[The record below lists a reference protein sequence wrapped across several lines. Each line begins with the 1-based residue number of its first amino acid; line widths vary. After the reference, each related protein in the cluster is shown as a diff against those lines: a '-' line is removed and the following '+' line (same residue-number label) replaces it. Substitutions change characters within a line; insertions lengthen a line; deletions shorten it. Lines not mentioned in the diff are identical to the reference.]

1 MTSEDLTSRVFE
13 PAREY
18 IQSALESGSI
28 TASND
33 LADTLADVLHTATQE
48 HLAGYRKPLYASDI
62 VGKMY
67 STASACEYLNLSLE
81 ELDRLVEDRL
91 ILKVT
96 DGKGRNGYPLFQFR
110 DSSMNPDVQKIIQ
123 TLLKGNFSEWR
134 TAIWLTIPS
143 PEYGGKSALEY
154 MKESPDNFA
163 IVLSD
168 AENDIND
175 LYANS

>member
-18 IQSALESGSI
+18 IQSALESDSI
-28 TASND
+28 TASDD
-33 LADTLADVLHTATQE
+33 LADTLADVLHTATRE
-48 HLAGYRKPLYASDI
+48 HLAKYRKPLYARDI

-67 STASACEYLNLSLE
+67 STASAREYLNLSQE
-81 ELDRLVEDRL
+81 ELDRMVADHL

-96 DGKGRNGYPLFQFR
+96 DKKGRNGYPLFQFR
-110 DSSMNPDVQKIIQ
+110 DGAMDPDVQKIIQ
-123 TLLKGNFSEWR
+123 TLLDGNFSQWR

-143 PEYGGKSALEY
+143 PDYGGKSALEY
-154 MKESPDNFA
+154 MKESPENFA
-163 IVLSD
+163 IVLSG
-168 AENDIND
+168 AENDVND

>member
-18 IQSALESGSI
+18 IQSALESGEI
-28 TASND
+28 TASDD
-33 LADTLADVLHTATQE
+33 LADSLADVLHTATQK
-48 HLAGYRKPLYASDI
+48 HLAEYRKPLYARDI

-67 STASACEYLNLSLE
+67 STASAREYLNLTQE

-110 DSSMNPDVQKIIQ
+110 DGAMNPDVQKIIY
-123 TLLKGNFSEWR
+123 TLLDGNFSQWR

-143 PEYGGKSALEY
+143 PDYGGKSALEY
-154 MKESPDNFA
+154 MKESPENYA
-163 IVLSD
+163 IVLSG
-168 AENDIND
+168 ARNDVND

>member
-28 TASND
+28 TASDD
-33 LADTLADVLHTATQE
+33 LAGTLADVLHTATQK

-110 DSSMNPDVQKIIQ
+110 DGAMDPDVQKIIQ

-163 IVLSD
+163 IVLSG
-168 AENDIND
+168 AENDVND

>member
-18 IQSALESGSI
+18 IQSALESGAI
-28 TASND
+28 TASDD

-48 HLAGYRKPLYASDI
+48 HLAEYRKPLYARDI

-110 DSSMNPDVQKIIQ
+110 DGSMNPDVQKIIY
-123 TLLKGNFSEWR
+123 TLLDGNFSQWR

-143 PEYGGKSALEY
+143 PDYGGKSALEY
-154 MKESPDNFA
+154 MKESPENYA
-163 IVLSD
+163 IVLSG
-168 AENDIND
+168 ARNDVND

>member
-18 IQSALESGSI
+18 IQSALESGEI
-28 TASND
+28 TASDD
-33 LADTLADVLHTATQE
+33 LADTLANALYTTAQK
-48 HLAGYRKPLYASDI
+48 HLAKYREPFYASDL
-62 VGKMY
+62 VGRMY
-67 STASACEYLNLSLE
+67 STASAREYLNLSQE
-81 ELDRLVEDRL
+81 ELDQLVEDRL
-91 ILKVT
+91 ILKLT

-110 DSSMNPDVQKIIQ
+110 DGAMNPDVQKIIQ
-123 TLLKGNFSEWR
+123 TLLDGNFPQWR

-154 MKESPDNFA
+154 MEESPENFA

-168 AENDIND
+168 ARNDVND

>member
-18 IQSALESGSI
+18 IQSALESDSI
-28 TASND
+28 TASDD
-33 LADTLADVLHTATQE
+33 LAGTLADVLHTATQK

-62 VGKMY
+62 VGRMY

-96 DGKGRNGYPLFQFR
+96 DSKGRNGYPLFQFR
-110 DSSMNPDVQKIIQ
+110 DGAMDPDVQKIIQ
-123 TLLKGNFSEWR
+123 TLLDGNFSQWR

-154 MKESPDNFA
+154 MKESPGNFA

-168 AENDIND
+168 AKNDLND

>member
-28 TASND
+28 TASDD
-33 LADTLADVLHTATQE
+33 LAGTLADVLHTATQK

-81 ELDRLVEDRL
+81 ELDRLVEDQL

-110 DSSMNPDVQKIIQ
+110 DCSMNPDVQKIIQ

-134 TAIWLTIPS
+134 TAIWLNIPS

-168 AENDIND
+168 AENDVND

>member
-28 TASND
+28 TASDD
-33 LADTLADVLHTATQE
+33 LAGTLADVLHTATQK

-110 DSSMNPDVQKIIQ
+110 DGAMDPDVQKIIQ
-123 TLLKGNFSEWR
+123 TLLKGNFSQWR

-143 PEYGGKSALEY
+143 SEYGGKSALEY
-154 MKESPDNFA
+154 MKESPDNFV

-175 LYANS
+175 LHANS